1 MLMSRRKFTL
11 AVGTLVA
18 TNAVGS
24 IAARAESWPQR
35 PVRVLLTL
43 GGGSGTDIGMRLL
56 ADRLPRR
63 WNQPVVIENRPGG
76 DGVVAIS
83 AFLNAN
89 DDHVLLGTP
98 VSSLEASINAQ
109 RATVAAAAK
118 SLGIKSLQ

>member
-1 MLMSRRKFTL
+1 
-11 AVGTLVA
+11 
-18 TNAVGS
+18 
-24 IAARAESWPQR
+24 
-35 PVRVLLTL
+35 
-43 GGGSGTDIGMRLL
+43 MRLL